1 MPRATLGAMTACVN
15 PESLRQLIQQAVP
28 DAAFRAFSDQLERL
42 QPDFALSA
50 FLGAFTSTARTLGRK
65 PLGADEVCLRGASG
79 DLPLAGATTDV
90 AGRMLLL
97 YALAQ
102 VAPQQLTAAVKSAYE
117 EGDSHEKLAVM
128 RALPLLPEGE
138 RFIEIALDIGRVNE
152 LDLFS
157 SLAARNPYPSRHYNE
172 LAWNK
177 LYMKAVFIDVP
188 LAQII
193 GVETRTNPELAR
205 MALEYVE
212 QQESAGRRFPN
223 EIWLVIAAHPPKG
236 AVGKLLGYLSHAV
249 ADLRLGAAAGLER
262 AAEPRTLSFLQER
275 ASVETD
281 ERVRAVVER
290 TIHKLEQQRS

>member
-1 MPRATLGAMTACVN
+1 MTACVN
-15 PESLRQLIQQAVP
+15 PESLRQLIEQAVP
-28 DAAFRAFSDQLERL
+28 DVAFRAFREQLERL
-42 QPDFALSA
+42 APDFKLAA
-50 FLGAFTSTARTLGRK
+50 FLGAFTATARTLGRK
-65 PLGADEVCLRGASG
+65 PLGADEVCLTGTSG

-97 YALAQ
+97 YTLAEA
-102 VAPQQLTAAVKSAYE
+102 APQQLPAAVQAAYE

-128 RALPLLPEGE
+128 RALPLLPDAE

-177 LYMKAVFIDVP
+177 LYMKAVFIDAP
-188 LAQII
+188 LSQMI
-193 GVETRTNPELAR
+193 GVEARNNAELSR

-223 EIWLVIAAHPPKG
+223 EIWQVIAAHPPHG

-262 AAEPRTLSFLQER
+262 VGQARTLSFLQER
-275 ASVETD
+275 VNVESD
-281 ERVRAVVER
+281 ERVRAVLER
-290 TIHKLEQQRS
+290 TVHKLEKQRS

>member
-1 MPRATLGAMTACVN
+1 MTACVH
-15 PESLRQLIQQAVP
+15 PESLRQLIEQAVP
-28 DAAFRAFSDQLERL
+28 DVAFRAFFEQLERL
-42 QPDFALSA
+42 APDFKLPA
-50 FLGAFTSTARTLGRK
+50 FLGAFTATARTLGRK
-65 PLGADEVCLRGASG
+65 PLGADEVCLTGPSG
-79 DLPLAGATTDV
+79 DLPLVGTTTDV

-97 YALAQ
+97 CTLAQ
-102 VAPQQLTAAVKSAYE
+102 AAPQQLPAAIKAAYE

-128 RALPLLPEGE
+128 RALPLLPEAE
-138 RFIEIALDIGRVNE
+138 RFIEVALDIGRVNE

-177 LYMKAVFIDVP
+177 LYMKAVFIDAP
-188 LAQII
+188 LSQML
-193 GVETRTNPELAR
+193 GVEARNNAELSR

-223 EIWLVIAAHPPKG
+223 EIWQVIAAHPPQG

-262 AAEPRTLSFLQER
+262 VAEVRTLSFLQER
-275 ASVETD
+275 ASVESD
-281 ERVRAVVER
+281 ERVRAVLER
-290 TIHKLEQQRS
+290 TVHKLEKQRS